1 MICHLDNRTL
11 RKGSEKKMK
20 NKTKQNNKQPT
31 KITKNRIIALLLA
44 LLLVTTVLS
53 PIIPVKAQE
62 TTVDGVD
69 MTENNAEGGGHQ
81 TGAGGDGETSGGRPT
96 GNDAS
101 FSTYTHYKTIN
112 GAGQHVDAEMTY
124 SFYLEGDGHFNVRSV
139 DLYVPDTERHDYKV
153 FVFSDKP
160 FNIKI
165 TELVIRNGETYVNND
180 YVNKVQSSPRSFG
193 GSSYYYN
200 ELSVAAIVKGELL
213 ALNLP
218 NLKTYTVDSP
228 VMTLDVA
235 KKIENTLD
243 LTKDDYK
250 EPSETSAV
258 YNKVLDFAS
267 ISADYKVKY
276 TIEKNK
282 DGHFEFITPDDAGI
296 QFDWINRTDIDGA
309 YVKFTLYG
317 EYYDSFWSTT
327 YTNTYVTLTCDRK
340 NDLTY
345 LCKQKDML
353 LQAKEKCN
361 GSKGYGFVV
370 NYIYV
375 QAFARID
382 GTLCRSRIYKFD
394 SDLVSDYGNADSEND
409 EWFPEITGGDSM
421 PEEYE
426 PDPENPDPEKTEPKP
441 DKDDDTVVDTPIDN
455 DPDVIINDD
464 VTYLEAFKQFINVMK
479 QGISY
484 LGDFPALVAKVF
496 SFIPP
501 IFILFIGIGFA
512 VALLLRFLGR

>member
-1 MICHLDNRTL
+1 MKSTI
-11 RKGSEKKMK
+11 KKI
-20 NKTKQNNKQPT
+20 KQQQTIQPT
-31 KITKNRIIALLLA
+31 KITKNRITALLLA

-53 PIIPVKAQE
+53 PPLPVKAQE
-62 TTVDGVD
+62 TTAESADITQNNSSDAPTIEPNPDGTRTLKFTQSVLHKAD
-69 MTENNAEGGGHQ
+69 NGVFDFTWQHDFTVKGKGKFVIVGYYKSLSSDDPVNFSSYLLSNEIFSCKDVSTTNNGATISTSTWDLSIGTYKGVYYTSLNGFSSFYENSSIY
-81 TGAGGDGETSGGRPT
+81 TSG
-96 GNDAS
+96 
-101 FSTYTHYKTIN
+101 
-112 GAGQHVDAEMTY
+112 
-124 SFYLEGDGHFNVRSV
+124 
-139 DLYVPDTERHDYKV
+139 
-153 FVFSDKP
+153 
-160 FNIKI
+160 
-165 TELVIRNGETYVNND
+165 YVNERQTDIYPYKDALKADIDNGNID
-180 YVNKVQSSPRSFG
+180 
-193 GSSYYYN
+193 
-200 ELSVAAIVKGELL
+200 LS
-213 ALNLP
+213 
-218 NLKTYTVDSP
+218 
-228 VMTLDVA
+228 
-235 KKIENTLD
+235 
-243 LTKDDYK
+243 KDDYK
-250 EPSETSAV
+250 EPNEASAV
-258 YNKVLDFAS
+258 YNKSLDFAS

-309 YVKFTLYG
+309 YVKFNLYG

-340 NDLTY
+340 NDLTF

-353 LQAKEKCN
+353 TQAKEKCN

-375 QAFARID
+375 QAFANID

-394 SDLVSDYGNADSEND
+394 SDLVSDYGNADSEDD

-426 PDPENPDPEKTEPKP
+426 PDPENPDPEKTEPEP
-441 DKDDDTVVDTPIDN
+441 DKDDDTVVDTPVDN

-464 VTYLEAFKQFINVMK
+464 ATYLEAFKQFINVMK

-484 LGDFPALVAKVF
+484 LGDFPALVAEVF
-496 SFIPP
+496 SFIPS

-512 VALLLRFLGR
+512 VALVLRFLGR

>member
-1 MICHLDNRTL
+1 MKSTI
-11 RKGSEKKMK
+11 KKI
-20 NKTKQNNKQPT
+20 KQQQTIQPT
-31 KITKNRIIALLLA
+31 KITKNRIIALILA
-44 LLLVTTVLS
+44 LILTATILS
-53 PIIPVKAQE
+53 PQIPVKAQE
-62 TTVDGVD
+62 TTVENADIS
-69 MTENNAEGGGHQ
+69 ENNSSGG
-81 TGAGGDGETSGGRPT
+81 TSAGAGDKLPVDNSNNATINFSFEYTPKKAISYVSEFT
-96 GNDAS
+96 NYTTKEDAIVLRTAIYSKDDYEMGYVVLLSKKS
-101 FSTYTHYKTIN
+101 FSLEQHILTIMDTDETTSTTRNINASLASNGVYYAILHNYTGSTTSVKYEYIPEVN
-112 GAGQHVDAEMTY
+112 RISLPQIYNSYDDLI
-124 SFYLEGDGHFNVRSV
+124 SFLVLNT
-139 DLYVPDTERHDYKV
+139 DL
-153 FVFSDKP
+153 S
-160 FNIKI
+160 
-165 TELVIRNGETYVNND
+165 
-180 YVNKVQSSPRSFG
+180 
-193 GSSYYYN
+193 
-200 ELSVAAIVKGELL
+200 
-213 ALNLP
+213 
-218 NLKTYTVDSP
+218 
-228 VMTLDVA
+228 
-235 KKIENTLD
+235 
-243 LTKDDYK
+243 KDDYK

>member
-1 MICHLDNRTL
+1 
-11 RKGSEKKMK
+11 MK
-20 NKTKQNNKQPT
+20 T
-31 KITKNRIIALLLA
+31 KITKNRITALILAFLLA
-44 LLLVTTVLS
+44 LTVLS
-53 PIIPVKAQE
+53 PTLPVKAQDTTTDGAE
-62 TTVDGVD
+62 TTQNNGGTSAGAGDKLPTDTTDGNTQTPTITTNPDGTRTLKLYQSIYIAGDDGNIILSYKDTFTAVGKGKFVIVGYYNSIKGD
-69 MTENNAEGGGHQ
+69 DPLKFASFLVSDSNFTLERKEVINNGGHIN
-81 TGAGGDGETSGGRPT
+81 TNDYKSSINSYKGFYYASLLSLMSGHKNSNCYTSGLMNERQTDYVSFGDALKADIDNGRI
-96 GNDAS
+96 D
-101 FSTYTHYKTIN
+101 
-112 GAGQHVDAEMTY
+112 
-124 SFYLEGDGHFNVRSV
+124 LSV
-139 DLYVPDTERHDYKV
+139 D
-153 FVFSDKP
+153 
-160 FNIKI
+160 N
-165 TELVIRNGETYVNND
+165 
-180 YVNKVQSSPRSFG
+180 
-193 GSSYYYN
+193 
-200 ELSVAAIVKGELL
+200 
-213 ALNLP
+213 
-218 NLKTYTVDSP
+218 
-228 VMTLDVA
+228 
-235 KKIENTLD
+235 
-243 LTKDDYK
+243 YK

-258 YNKVLDFAS
+258 YNKALDFAS

-375 QAFARID
+375 QAFAKID

-394 SDLVSDYGNADSEND
+394 SDLVSDYGNADSEDD

>member
-1 MICHLDNRTL
+1 
-11 RKGSEKKMK
+11 MK
-20 NKTKQNNKQPT
+20 T
-31 KITKNRIIALLLA
+31 KITKNRITALILAILLS
-44 LLLVTTVLS
+44 LTILS
-53 PIIPVKAQE
+53 PTLPVIAQE
-62 TTVDGVD
+62 TTTD
-69 MTENNAEGGGHQ
+69 
-81 TGAGGDGETSGGRPT
+81 GAGTTQNNGGTS
-96 GNDAS
+96 A
-101 FSTYTHYKTIN
+101 
-112 GAGQHVDAEMTY
+112 GAGDKLPTDTTGDNTDTPTITTNPDGTRTLKFSQSVY
-124 SFYLEGDGHFNVRSV
+124 SSSDDGKFFLNYTDTFTVVGAGKFVIIGYYHSIEANDHMDFQSYL
-139 DLYVPDTERHDYKV
+139 L
-153 FVFSDKP
+153 SDKP
-160 FNIKI
+160 FAGDWLRKSN
-165 TELVIRNGETYVNND
+165 NND
-180 YVNKVQSSPRSFG
+180 TISTSTYHLIS
-193 GSSYYYN
+193 SSYKGINYTAISGAYSSYLNKNCYTHGFVN
-200 ELSVAAIVKGELL
+200 ERKTDYKNFEDALKADIDNGRIDLSVD
-213 ALNLP
+213 N
-218 NLKTYTVDSP
+218 
-228 VMTLDVA
+228 
-235 KKIENTLD
+235 
-243 LTKDDYK
+243 YK

-258 YNKVLDFAS
+258 YNKALDFAS

-375 QAFARID
+375 QAFAKID

-394 SDLVSDYGNADSEND
+394 SDLVSDYGNADSEDD